1 MQPPTPLIL
10 LIENDE
16 SDVFFFRRALSRLG
30 YRGTVRIVTGVTD
43 ARAYLENKGPYTD
56 REYYLRPDLIVS
68 DMKLTGERGT
78 EFLEWLRVQDTL
90 RDIPVVMLSG
100 SSLPEEKGRSHELG
114 ARAFYVKSGDI
125 INLTGQVEEL
135 LRFLPHKKPED

>member
-56 REYYLRPDLIVS
+56 R
-68 DMKLTGERGT
+68 
-78 EFLEWLRVQDTL
+78 
-90 RDIPVVMLSG
+90 
-100 SSLPEEKGRSHELG
+100 
-114 ARAFYVKSGDI
+114 
-125 INLTGQVEEL
+125 
-135 LRFLPHKKPED
+135 

>member
-1 MQPPTPLIL
+1 
-10 LIENDE
+10 
-16 SDVFFFRRALSRLG
+16 
-30 YRGTVRIVTGVTD
+30 
-43 ARAYLENKGPYTD
+43 
-56 REYYLRPDLIVS
+56 
-68 DMKLTGERGT
+68 MKLTGERGT

-135 LRFLPHKKPED
+135 LRFLSHKKPED